1 MAKRAFVTP
10 LSLVAVI
17 LAAIIG
23 WLYFYSGDQAGGQRP
38 MSAPTVV
45 VTDARTMEFRDTIQG
60 LGTAKANQSVNIMAR
75 VSQTVREIHFAD
87 GQEVAKGDLLI
98 VLNDRE
104 ERARTQ
110 ELEFR
115 LAEARRQLE
124 RLRELARENAASRS
138 MIDEQEVRVEQT
150 SAELAVARSRLDEMR
165 ILAPF
170 AGRLGIR
177 QVSIGS
183 LARPGDV
190 VTTLDA
196 LDPIYVDFSVPELYL
211 PSLEPGQRVS
221 ASSAAYEG
229 RVFEG
234 VIMSLASRV
243 DPVTRSIQ
251 VRAQIQNESR
261 ELRPGMLLNVEL
273 ERSIDF
279 TLMVPESA
287 VIPIRNE
294 HHVYRVNEDSRA
306 EMTVVTVGRRLP
318 GWVEILSGVTEGE
331 KVIVEGTVQVRD
343 GLPVNVTER

>member
-10 LSLVAVI
+10 LSVVAVI
-17 LAAIIG
+17 LAVIIG
-23 WLYFYSGDQAGGQRP
+23 WLYFSGGDQSGGQRP
-38 MSAPTVV
+38 MNAPTVV
-45 VTDARTMEFRDTIQG
+45 VTEARTMEFRDTIEG
-60 LGTAKANQSVNIMAR
+60 LGTAKASQSVDVMAR

-87 GQEVAKGDLLI
+87 GQDVEKDELLI

-104 ERARTQ
+104 ERARAQ

-124 RLRELARENAASRS
+124 RLRELGRENAASRS

-183 LARPGDV
+183 LARPGDII
-190 VTTLDA
+190 TTLDA

-211 PSLEPGQRVS
+211 PSLAPGQRV
-221 ASSAAYEG
+221 AARSAAYEN
-229 RVFEG
+229 RVFDG

-251 VRAQIQNESR
+251 VRAQINNESR
-261 ELRPGMLLNVEL
+261 ELRPGMLLSVIL
-273 ERSIDF
+273 ERSIDY

-294 HHVYRVNEDSRA
+294 HHVYRVSEEGRA
-306 EMTVVTVGRRLP
+306 EMTVITVGRRLP
-318 GWVEILSGVTEGE
+318 GWIEILSGINEGD

>member
-10 LSLVAVI
+10 LSVVAVI

-23 WLYFYSGDQAGGQRP
+23 WLYFFDGDQTGGQRT
-38 MSAPTVV
+38 MTAPTVV
-45 VTDARTMEFRDTIQG
+45 VTEARTMEFRDTIQG

-75 VSQTVREIHFAD
+75 VAQTVREIHFTD

-104 ERARTQ
+104 ERARAQ

-183 LARPGDV
+183 LVRPGDV
-190 VTTLDA
+190 ITTLDA

-211 PSLEPGQRVS
+211 PSLEPGQRV
-221 ASSAAYEG
+221 AARSAAYEN

-234 VIMSLASRV
+234 RIMSLASRV

-251 VRAQIQNESR
+251 VRAQINNESR
-261 ELRPGMLLNVEL
+261 ELRPGMLLSVEL

-279 TLMVPESA
+279 TMMVPESA

-294 HHVYRVNEDSRA
+294 HHVYRISDENRA
-306 EMTVVTVGRRLP
+306 EMTVITIGRRLP
-318 GWVEILSGVTEGE
+318 GWVEVLSGLNEGD
-331 KVIVEGTVQVRD
+331 KVIIEGTVQVRD